1 MPEEKKTCK
10 QVNTQTKEQS
20 GLKTEGGIELA
31 TKTERVGVNTNELS
45 RVDAEENLKGI
56 DAREAAQA
64 KKRKRGSNFI
74 AESVQTG
81 ARMERSHP
89 LSRQFAQI
97 PHGGAPN
104 HNPMRKQHNSANNAQ
119 PNRIKRP

>member
-1 MPEEKKTCK
+1 LALAPTLKSKRLIILYSLNPPPRKQLQRKLPPLNYGKCLRKKKTCK

-64 KKRKRGSNFI
+64 KKAKKR
-74 AESVQTG
+74 Q
-81 ARMERSHP
+81 
-89 LSRQFAQI
+89 
-97 PHGGAPN
+97 
-104 HNPMRKQHNSANNAQ
+104 
-119 PNRIKRP
+119 